1 MAYAY
6 DFAWYEEFMKDF
18 NQGYI
23 SAIYG
28 TLPSNAMYA
37 TECNKILNEGYIAII
52 TGEQPLDY
60 FDTMV
65 EQWYNAGGTVL
76 TEEANEL
83 YAQQNA

>member
-1 MAYAY
+1 
-6 DFAWYEEFMKDF
+6 
-18 NQGYI
+18 
-23 SAIYG
+23 
-28 TLPSNAMYA
+28 MYA